1 LRQLWPEMVR
11 NSEPRA
17 QRIPFCRLPSHFHL
31 HWLLCS
37 LSIIIYPKFAY
48 KVLTIFPNMPARTD
62 RNSRTQSVISWLGG
76 GTREGGTID
85 SQCIDSNSERGQ
97 DTLKTVTLAFG
108 LLSCITNHRNLSK
121 FQSKDIPVQVFFRC
135 DGFLRNSSQPIKIE
149 VK

>member
-1 LRQLWPEMVR
+1 MAVR
-11 NSEPRA
+11 VAKLSEQIEFASALARNGSEFRA

-62 RNSRTQSVISWLGG
+62 RNSRTQSVISWLGE

-97 DTLKTVTLAFG
+97 DALKTIILTF
-108 LLSCITNHRNLSK
+108 H
-121 FQSKDIPVQVFFRC
+121 
-135 DGFLRNSSQPIKIE
+135 
-149 VK
+149 